1 MNIRNNYDTA
11 AAYTSHF
18 NLGTSVS
25 YSENM
30 IPIRANTGNVIVER
44 DVSGKPHEGKVFA
57 VIEAHM
63 DDVPLYCSGTCSKLI
78 NEGWTGYL
86 IRTSNDDKC
95 GKEKTVINILNSE
108 RENKK
113 IAEIL
118 GFSDVFD
125 LYYDNY
131 RLNGRSPVDIR
142 GRLLFILRY
151 IKADMVISFN
161 PWGLGEKNPD
171 HWVTARAV
179 EEASWMAGIENYYGE
194 HQLAGI
200 EPHIVSEHYYMTV
213 HPGQPYNRVVDIG
226 SAIEQ
231 KTDAITV
238 CKSRGTGSLGS
249 KLKNQLALEGK
260 RLPILGDSD
269 NTADKMY
276 VKQFIIPEYC
286 SFDGIEKYDLEY
298 AERFYYLDNRKPAHI
313 LKVKEYTKQHAV
325 KL

>member
-18 NLGTSVS
+18 NFGSSVS
-25 YSENM
+25 YNENM
-30 IPIRANTGNVIVER
+30 NPIRANTGNVIVER
-44 DVSGKPHEGKVFA
+44 DASGKPHRGKVFA
-57 VIEAHM
+57 VVQAHM
-63 DDVPLYCSGTCSKLI
+63 DDVPLYCSGTCAKLI
-78 NEGWTGYL
+78 KEGYTGYL

-95 GKEKTVINILNSE
+95 STEKTVINILNSE
-108 RENKK
+108 REHKK
-113 IAEIL
+113 VAEIL

-125 LYYDNY
+125 LYYSNH
-131 RLNGRSPVDIR
+131 RMNGISPVDIR
-142 GRLLFILRY
+142 GRLIFILRY

-171 HWVTARAV
+171 HWITARAV
-179 EEASWMAGIENYYGE
+179 EEASWMAGIKNYYPE
-194 HQLAGI
+194 HTLGGI

-213 HPGQPYNRVVDIG
+213 HPGQPFNRAVDIG
-226 SAIEQ
+226 STIEQ
-231 KTDAITV
+231 KIDAITV

-249 KLKNQLALEGK
+249 MLKNQLTQEGK
-260 RLPILGDSD
+260 RLSMLGDSD
-269 NTADKMY
+269 NSADRAY

-286 SFDGIEKYDLEY
+286 SFDGIEQYGLEY

-313 LKVKEYTKQHAV
+313 LKVQEYIEQNAV